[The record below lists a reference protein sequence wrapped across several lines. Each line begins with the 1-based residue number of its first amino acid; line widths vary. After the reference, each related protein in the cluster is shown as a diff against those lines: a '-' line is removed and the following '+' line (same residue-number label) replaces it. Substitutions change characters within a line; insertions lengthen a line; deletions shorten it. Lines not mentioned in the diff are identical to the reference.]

1 MYSFFQGDSND
12 IGHESRLLIP
22 CHFSGVFR
30 PSGRL
35 TCKLWGAGL
44 INADKVTDES
54 DVVIHEGW
62 GRIKKAYLSCGSKVE
77 THPDTTVIE
86 FKMVSKLFT

>member
-1 MYSFFQGDSND
+1 MRRQALYSFFQGDSYD

-54 DVVIHEGW
+54 DVVIHEAG
-62 GRIKKAYLSCGSKVE
+62 AESKGLPLLRQRSGDASRHDSHRV
-77 THPDTTVIE
+77 
-86 FKMVSKLFT
+86 